1 MMRSAIAHHPPTD
14 TQLVP
19 ERRFPA
25 PTSQFLYWMGRQM
38 VWNTLLASLGQV
50 PWLCP
55 VPTSCAPPAFSLAG
69 HEKLKNP

>member
-1 MMRSAIAHHPPTD
+1 MMHNAIAHHPPTN
-14 TQLVP
+14 TQPAQAAIPYPHFPVP
-19 ERRFPA
+19 ILDV
-25 PTSQFLYWMGRQM
+25 TSHGMEYTIG
-38 VWNTLLASLGQV
+38 SLGQV